1 MACAV
6 DRLRLNTILC
16 FCLLQVSN
24 MINHSDTKWAIRH
37 SSWQCN
43 AHRLWLISQALPP
56 LSQSSA
62 QPRIQTEN
70 SRGMMHHKKP
80 TTHSRIP
87 SNKMATRSA
96 TALAAARRQRR
107 QQLLALLVGL
117 LLVLSPHCVGAKLF
131 KRRNKKAPTKSI
143 SESSDSSSSATAAAH
158 QPAEQTCDELMA
170 RSLVKANDEKASA
183 IGERNEALA
192 NVTTSAEKIAELEQV
207 CAIFL

>member
-1 MACAV
+1 MPYCNIA
-6 DRLRLNTILC
+6 ILQYC
-16 FCLLQVSN
+16 N
-24 MINHSDTKWAIRH
+24 IAIK
-37 SSWQCN
+37 N
-43 AHRLWLISQALPP
+43 KP
-56 LSQSSA
+56 L
-62 QPRIQTEN
+62 
-70 SRGMMHHKKP
+70 KP

-183 IGERNEALA
+183 IGGRNEALA

>member
-1 MACAV
+1 MGKTFNLA
-6 DRLRLNTILC
+6 R
-16 FCLLQVSN
+16 
-24 MINHSDTKWAIRH
+24 
-37 SSWQCN
+37 
-43 AHRLWLISQALPP
+43 LISQALPP
-56 LSQSSA
+56 STESVISTTPNSDGK
-62 QPRIQTEN
+62 QPRHSHCNII
-70 SRGMMHHKKP
+70 KKP
-80 TTHSRIP
+80 TTHSQFP
-87 SNKMATRSA
+87 NKMVTRSA

-192 NVTTSAEKIAELEQV
+192 NVTASAEKIAELEQV